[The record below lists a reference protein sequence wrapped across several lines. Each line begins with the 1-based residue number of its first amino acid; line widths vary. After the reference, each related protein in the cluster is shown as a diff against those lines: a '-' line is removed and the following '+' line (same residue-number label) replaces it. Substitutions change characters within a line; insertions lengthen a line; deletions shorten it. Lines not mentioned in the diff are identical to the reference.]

1 MTYSARNALL
11 LALYLVIPVT
21 ASAQLSVSPASVM
34 QTQCYTISTSYPSA
48 TLDVLYTLD
57 SAGPY
62 EIQGW
67 PTTNSNGQYL
77 ACTNLGT
84 QTGVY
89 RFVGVRLTQSGSY
102 LNVSAPVT
110 VTPYAPQ
117 PTSLSFSASSGYAGI
132 DSYVI
137 TVGNGANM
145 IVDLDMTVNNVP
157 TSA

>member
-1 MTYSARNALL
+1 MTHSARNAFPGFTNLL
-11 LALYLVIPVT
+11 LGLALCMVIPVT

-77 ACTNLGT
+77 ACTTLST
-84 QTGVY
+84 PTGVY

-110 VTPYAPQ
+110 VTAYAPQ
-117 PTSLSFSASSGYAGI
+117 PTSLSFSAPSGYACLLYTS
-132 DSYVI
+132 DAADERSS
-137 TVGNGANM
+137 
-145 IVDLDMTVNNVP
+145 VDLGGRR
-157 TSA
+157 